1 MSLLGLSKKSDYG
14 LAMLVM
20 LAKRGV
26 GEVVSTAEMVEEKEL
41 PRAFI
46 SQIAKEFIRVGI
58 VGSKEGKG
66 GGYFLK
72 RDPENIKVR
81 EVVEAVEG
89 KVRPAKCVH
98 GECDRSDK
106 CEHMRFMKRLA
117 KDMEGVLDSYS
128 LIEVIGR

>member
-66 GGYFLK
+66 GGYF
-72 RDPENIKVR
+72 
-81 EVVEAVEG
+81 
-89 KVRPAKCVH
+89 
-98 GECDRSDK
+98 
-106 CEHMRFMKRLA
+106 
-117 KDMEGVLDSYS
+117 
-128 LIEVIGR
+128 